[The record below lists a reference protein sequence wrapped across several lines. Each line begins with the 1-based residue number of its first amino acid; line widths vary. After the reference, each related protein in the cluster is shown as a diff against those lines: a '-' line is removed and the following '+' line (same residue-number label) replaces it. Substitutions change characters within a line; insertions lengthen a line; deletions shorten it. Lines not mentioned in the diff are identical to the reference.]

1 MQRNLKRAGIAALC
15 IAAVILVLGAYVRFS
30 EASNLKSWTRQAQMP
45 TVALVSP
52 AGSGK
57 AQAMVLPGTLQAY
70 YDAKIYAQV
79 PGYVHAWYRDIGAQ
93 VKKGDLLALIDTPE
107 VDQQVTQARADLS
120 SAGSAQKLSAL
131 TAARFDSLF
140 AQGAVSR
147 QDKDVDDADLAAK
160 TDAVKSSQANLDR
173 LLATKTFARIVAP
186 FDGVVTGRTVDIGA
200 LVSTSATGNPLFTV
214 SDVHDLRLYV
224 DVPQSYSAQI
234 VPGMVVTLTVPEYP
248 GKTFPAKLVSSSG
261 AINAQSSTM
270 LVQFAADN
278 QSGLLKPGGYAQ
290 VSLGMPGAGAMLRL
304 PASAL
309 MFRAAGLQV
318 AILGLQ
324 DRIVM
329 KSVTIGTD
337 LGTTVIVAS
346 GLSPGDRVVNNP
358 PDSLSQGDKVRVAGH
373 AD

>member
-1 MQRNLKRAGIAALC
+1 
-15 IAAVILVLGAYVRFS
+15 
-30 EASNLKSWTRQAQMP
+30 
-45 TVALVSP
+45 
-52 AGSGK
+52 
-57 AQAMVLPGTLQAY
+57 
-70 YDAKIYAQV
+70 
-79 PGYVHAWYRDIGAQ
+79 
-93 VKKGDLLALIDTPE
+93 
-107 VDQQVTQARADLS
+107 
-120 SAGSAQKLSAL
+120 
-131 TAARFDSLF
+131 
-140 AQGAVSR
+140 
-147 QDKDVDDADLAAK
+147 
-160 TDAVKSSQANLDR
+160 
-173 LLATKTFARIVAP
+173 
-186 FDGVVTGRTVDIGA
+186 
-200 LVSTSATGNPLFTV
+200 
-214 SDVHDLRLYV
+214 
-224 DVPQSYSAQI
+224 
-234 VPGMVVTLTVPEYP
+234 VVTLTVPEYP

-318 AILGLQ
+318 AILGPQ